1 MADVAP
7 EKSFSESNGKHRP
20 KTSNETMLR
29 DKLRF
34 FVSRIIIIIMV
45 FIKKTVDNKRVAL
58 QISINLKLEF
68 KKASIYETTFKTFCP
83 NLW

>member
-1 MADVAP
+1 
-7 EKSFSESNGKHRP
+7 
-20 KTSNETMLR
+20 
-29 DKLRF
+29 
-34 FVSRIIIIIMV
+34 MV

-83 NLW
+83 NLWKNIVVSTIAETSTSSSFRKKVLEAVFGVVIKFVPK

>member
-1 MADVAP
+1 
-7 EKSFSESNGKHRP
+7 
-20 KTSNETMLR
+20 
-29 DKLRF
+29 
-34 FVSRIIIIIMV
+34 MV

-68 KKASIYETTFKTFCP
+68 KKASIYETTFKTFFP